1 MREELPNEVVRDEG
15 KPRWYHG
22 IGGLSGRIS
31 LQLCPSFEHGH
42 GVGQAQP
49 HKSIQS
55 GSMSNVSVRETLTFL
70 VAGRMLLARSGLLDV
85 FPALFRVAQGGLNPS
100 ENVLS
105 LTVAHAYDP

>member
-1 MREELPNEVVRDEG
+1 M
-15 KPRWYHG
+15 
-22 IGGLSGRIS
+22 
-31 LQLCPSFEHGH
+31 GH

-55 GSMSNVSVRETLTFL
+55 GSMSNVSVRETTFL

-85 FPALFRVAQGGLNPS
+85 FSALFRVAQGGLNPS